1 MFRSFVVLIASTVA
15 VCAAAD
21 NNVKVVEEIAAK
33 VNGDIITRGEL
44 ARKRLDIEAEAKRQ
58 GLNGARL
65 KQAVDEYAANAL
77 RDEIDTLL
85 LVQKGKDLNISVDA
99 EVTRRLAEIQVQQKI
114 SDPDKFQAFIR
125 ENTGLT
131 YEDFKAQMK
140 NQMLTQRVIGQEVM
154 RNVIVPEA
162 EMQKYYEE
170 HKADFM
176 RKDSQVFLSQI
187 VISTEGKTPEQVAV
201 AEKKAKDLVARA
213 KKGEKFSELARDN
226 SDDVETA
233 KNGGQIGA
241 MNKGLMDKP
250 IEDLVF
256 KEKKGFVSD
265 AIRRPNSFLILK
277 VDERFE
283 AGQASYEEV
292 KNELQERLTQPKMEG
307 KVRTFLT
314 SLREDA
320 FLEIKEGYIDS
331 GAAPAKDT
339 RWKDVA
345 QLKPQTTTK
354 EEVAARRKKHILWVI
369 PAGTVKEAKPKA
381 APVQPPAAAP
391 AAEKAPTRA
400 RKSPPTSPPFP
411 RKNEI
416 ALCQRA
422 QAEST
427 DRDQFSGSVQRD
439 PAEEERRVLFV
450 TLPLRPH
457 RRTRR
462 QDV

>member
-1 MFRSFVVLIASTVA
+1 MIRRFVVLIASTLA

-58 GLNGARL
+58 GLTGARL
-65 KQAVDEYAANAL
+65 QQAVTEYTGNAL

-85 LVQKGKDLNISVDA
+85 LVQKGKDLNISVDS
-99 EVTRRLAEIQVQQKI
+99 ELTRRLAEIQVQQKI

-125 ENTGLT
+125 ENTGMT
-131 YEDFKAQMK
+131 FEDFKLQMK

-154 RNVIVPEA
+154 RNITVPEA
-162 EMQKYYEE
+162 ESRKYYDE
-170 HKADFM
+170 HTSEFT
-176 RKDSQVFLSQI
+176 RKESQVFLSQI

-213 KKGEKFSELARDN
+213 RKGEKFPELARDN

-241 MNKGLMDKP
+241 MSKGLMDKA

-256 KEKKGFVSD
+256 KEKKGFVTD
-265 AIRRPNSFLILK
+265 PIRRTNSFLILK

-283 AGQASYEEV
+283 AGQATFEEV
-292 KNELQERLTQPKMEG
+292 KNEVQERLTQPKMEG
-307 KVRTFLT
+307 KVRIFLT

-320 FLEIKEGYIDS
+320 FLEIKEGYVDK
-331 GAAPAKDT
+331 GAAPGKDT

-354 EEVAARRKKHILWVI
+354 EEVAARRKRRLLWVI
-369 PAGTVKEAKPKA
+369 PFGTVKDTKTQGGTA
-381 APVQPPAAAP
+381 PAAAP
-391 AAEKAPTRA
+391 AQPAPPAPAAGKPPDKPADKTPGPVAVPEK
-400 RKSPPTSPPFP
+400 K
-411 RKNEI
+411 
-416 ALCQRA
+416 
-422 QAEST
+422 
-427 DRDQFSGSVQRD
+427 
-439 PAEEERRVLFV
+439 
-450 TLPLRPH
+450 
-457 RRTRR
+457 
-462 QDV
+462 

>member
-1 MFRSFVVLIASTVA
+1 MFRRFVVLIASSLA

-21 NNVKVVEEIAAK
+21 NVKVVEEIAAK

-44 ARKRLDIEAEAKRQ
+44 AKKRLEIEAEAKRQ
-58 GLNGARL
+58 GLTGPRL
-65 KQAVDEYAANAL
+65 QQTVTEYTANAL

-85 LVQKGKDLNISVDA
+85 LVQKGKDLNINVDP

-125 ENTGLT
+125 ENTGMT
-131 YEDFKAQMK
+131 FEDFKLQMK

-154 RNVIVPEA
+154 RSVSVPEA
-162 EMQKYYEE
+162 EMQKYYDE
-170 HKADFM
+170 HKSEFM
-176 RKDSQVFLSQI
+176 RKESQVFLSQI

-213 KKGEKFSELARDN
+213 KKGEKFPELARDN

-233 KNGGQIGA
+233 KNGGQIGP
-241 MNKGLMDKP
+241 MSKGLMDKL

-265 AIRRPNSFLILK
+265 PIRRQNSFLILK

-283 AGQASYEEV
+283 AGQAAFEEV

-307 KVRTFLT
+307 KVRIFLT

-320 FLEIKEGYIDS
+320 FLEIKEGYVDN

-345 QLKPQTTTK
+345 QLKPLTTTK
-354 EEVAARRKKHILWVI
+354 EEVAARRKRHLLWVL
-369 PAGTVKEAKPKA
+369 PAGTVKETKPKA
-381 APVQPPAAAP
+381 APAPAAA
-391 AAEKAPTRA
+391 ADKAPA
-400 RKSPPTSPPFP
+400 KP
-411 RKNEI
+411 
-416 ALCQRA
+416 
-422 QAEST
+422 AESAA
-427 DRDQFSGSVQRD
+427 V
-439 PAEEERRVLFV
+439 PEKK
-450 TLPLRPH
+450 
-457 RRTRR
+457 
-462 QDV
+462 

>member
-1 MFRSFVVLIASTVA
+1 MFRRFVVLIASSLA

-21 NNVKVVEEIAAK
+21 NVKVVEEIAAK

-44 ARKRLDIEAEAKRQ
+44 AKKRLEIEAEAKRQ
-58 GLNGARL
+58 GLTGPRL
-65 KQAVDEYAANAL
+65 QQTVTEYTANAL

-85 LVQKGKDLNISVDA
+85 LVQKGKDLNINVDP

-125 ENTGLT
+125 ENTGMT
-131 YEDFKAQMK
+131 FEDFKLQMK

-154 RNVIVPEA
+154 RSISVPEA
-162 EMQKYYEE
+162 EMQKYYDE
-170 HKADFM
+170 HKSEFM
-176 RKDSQVFLSQI
+176 RKESQVFLSQI

-213 KKGEKFSELARDN
+213 KKGEKFPELARDN

-233 KNGGQIGA
+233 KNGGQIGP
-241 MNKGLMDKP
+241 MSKGLMDKL

-265 AIRRPNSFLILK
+265 PIRRQNSFLILK

-283 AGQASYEEV
+283 AGQAAFEEV

-307 KVRTFLT
+307 KVRIFLT

-320 FLEIKEGYIDS
+320 FLEIKEGYVDN

-345 QLKPQTTTK
+345 QLKPLTTTK
-354 EEVAARRKKHILWVI
+354 EEVAARRKRHLLWVL
-369 PAGTVKEAKPKA
+369 PAGTVKETKPKA
-381 APVQPPAAAP
+381 APAPAAA
-391 AAEKAPTRA
+391 ADKAPA
-400 RKSPPTSPPFP
+400 KP
-411 RKNEI
+411 
-416 ALCQRA
+416 
-422 QAEST
+422 AESAA
-427 DRDQFSGSVQRD
+427 V
-439 PAEEERRVLFV
+439 PEKK
-450 TLPLRPH
+450 
-457 RRTRR
+457 
-462 QDV
+462 